1 MKKRFPY
8 KTKYKIDSKRK
19 IKYDFNLKLSNIKKG
34 MKNILI
40 Y

>member
-8 KTKYKIDSKRK
+8 KTKYEIDSNWK
-19 IKYDFNLKLSNIKKG
+19 IKYDFNSKFSNIKKG